1 MPSGNILCE
10 WKNHENIPFIPL
22 PDHQHMIFT
31 LSNLLF
37 SPIDKGP
44 HLNAFKESPGFDS
57 QNKNKGGLKEVVIN
71 CFPN

>member
-1 MPSGNILCE
+1 MARLYEMPSGNILCE

-44 HLNAFKESPGFDS
+44 HLNAFWGNHQDLIHRTKIKEA
-57 QNKNKGGLKEVVIN
+57 
-71 CFPN
+71 